1 MRYDAVLAET
11 TGIRGADGDLIEAYT
26 ARPMGPGPAAACW

>member
-11 TGIRGADGDLIEAYT
+11 VGIRGHGDDELIEAYT
-26 ARPMGPGPAAACW
+26 ARPMDPARTAA